1 MISINILINMVQLG
15 GSTLNINITGLNMRT
30 LRFKIFRN
38 PSGGS
43 QLSVVGCQSEHSLTV
58 LGQRVI

>member
-15 GSTLNINITGLNMRT
+15 GSILNINITGLNMGT

-43 QLSVVGCQSEHSLTV
+43 QLSMVGYQSEHSLTV

>member
-1 MISINILINMVQLG
+1 MIPINILINMVQLG

-43 QLSVVGCQSEHSLTV
+43 QLSMVGCQNEHSLTV

>member
-1 MISINILINMVQLG
+1 MISINILINTVQLK
-15 GSTLNINITGLNMRT
+15 GSTLNINITGLYMRT

-38 PSGGS
+38 PSGGF
-43 QLSVVGCQSEHSLTV
+43 QLSMVGRQSERSLII

>member
-1 MISINILINMVQLG
+1 MIPINILINMVQLG

-43 QLSVVGCQSEHSLTV
+43 QLSMVGCQSEHSLNV